1 MVTIRYQ
8 LADGHFDVIEVTE
21 EFAAE
26 YAAMEHRDK
35 LIERKETRRHQ
46 SLDKSLEHGWDIA
59 DPSADVALQAEQDED
74 KERLYAAL
82 RKLTDKQRAVLLLY
96 IEEGKSFRDIAKEL
110 GLNKDTVREHY
121 LAAIKNLKK
130 FLKNT
135 PSKFNF
141 RGY

>member
-1 MVTIRYQ
+1 MATIRYQ
-8 LADGHFDVIEVTE
+8 

-59 DPSADVALQAEQDED
+59 DPSADVALQAERNED
-74 KERLYAAL
+74 KERLYAVL
-82 RKLTDKQRAVLLLY
+82 QKLTDKQRAVLLLY
-96 IEEGKSFRDIAKEL
+96 IDEGKSFRDIAKEL

>member
-1 MVTIRYQ
+1 MARIRYF
-8 LADGHFDVIEVTE
+8 DGTKYVEIEVTE

-35 LIERKETRRHQ
+35 LVERKETRRHQ
-46 SLDKSLEHGWDIA
+46 SLDKSMEHRWYMA
-59 DPSADVALQAEQDED
+59 DPSADVDIQAERNAD
-74 KERLYAAL
+74 KILLNAAL
-82 RKLTDKQRAVLLLY
+82 SKLTDKQRAILFLH
-96 IEEGKSFRDIAKEL
+96 IENGQSFRAIAAEL

-135 PSKFNF
+135 PSKFNS
-141 RGY
+141 RGD

>member
-1 MVTIRYQ
+1 MARIRYF
-8 LADGHFDVIEVTE
+8 DGTKYVEIEVSE

-26 YAAMEHRDK
+26 YTAMEHRDK

>member
-1 MVTIRYQ
+1 MARIRYF
-8 LADGHFDVIEVTE
+8 DGTKYVEIEVTE

-35 LIERKETRRHQ
+35 LVERKETRRHQ
-46 SLDKSLEHGWDIA
+46 SLDKSMEHGWDMA
-59 DPSADVALQAEQDED
+59 DPSADVDIQAERNAD
-74 KERLYAAL
+74 KILLNAAL
-82 RKLTDKQRAVLLLY
+82 SKLTDKQRAILFLH
-96 IEEGKSFRDIAKEL
+96 IENGQSFRAIAAEL

-135 PSKFNF
+135 PSKFNS
-141 RGY
+141 RGD

>member
-1 MVTIRYQ
+1 MVRIRYF
-8 LADGHFDVIEVTE
+8 DGAKHVEIEVTE
-21 EFAAE
+21 EFASE
-26 YAAMEHRDK
+26 YAAMEYRDK

-46 SLDKSLEHGWDIA
+46 SLDKSLEHGWDVT
-59 DPSADVALQAEQDED
+59 DPSADVALQAERNEE
-74 KERLYAAL
+74 KARLSSAL
-82 RKLTDKQRAVLLLY
+82 KKLTDKQRAVLLLY
-96 IEEGKSFRDIAKEL
+96 IDEGKSFRDIAKEL

>member
-1 MVTIRYQ
+1 MATIRYQ
-8 LADGHFDVIEVTE
+8 LADGHFYVIEVTE

-46 SLDKSLEHGWDIA
+46 SLDKSLEHGWDIP
-59 DPSADVALQAEQDED
+59 DPSADVALQAERNEE
-74 KERLYAAL
+74 KARLSSAL
-82 RKLTDKQRAVLLLY
+82 QRLTDKQRAVLLLY
-96 IEEGKSFRDIAKEL
+96 IEDGLSFREIAANL
-110 GLNKDTVREHY
+110 GVNKDTVREHY

>member
-1 MVTIRYQ
+1 MARIKYFDGTRY
-8 LADGHFDVIEVTE
+8 VEIEVTE

-46 SLDKSLEHGWDIA
+46 SLDKSLEHGWDIP
-59 DPSADVALQAEQDED
+59 DPSADVALQAERNEE
-74 KERLYAAL
+74 KARLSSAL
-82 RKLTDKQRAVLLLY
+82 KKLTDKQRAVLLLY
-96 IEEGKSFRDIAKEL
+96 IEDGLSFREIAANL
-110 GLNKDTVREHY
+110 GVNKDTVREHY

-135 PSKFNF
+135 PSKFNS

>member
-1 MVTIRYQ
+1 MTTIRYQ

-46 SLDKSLEHGWDIA
+46 SLDKSLEHGWDVA
-59 DPSADVALQAEQDED
+59 DPSTDVALQAERDED
-74 KERLYAAL
+74 KERLHTAL

-121 LAAIKNLKK
+121 FAAIKNLKK

>member
-1 MVTIRYQ
+1 MARIRYF
-8 LADGHFDVIEVTE
+8 DGTKYVEIEVTE

-46 SLDKSLEHGWDIA
+46 SLDKSLEHGWDVA

-74 KERLYAAL
+74 KERLYDAL

-96 IEEGKSFRDIAKEL
+96 IEEGKSFREIGEEL
-110 GLNKDTVREHY
+110 GIHKDTVKEHY
-121 LAAIKNLKK
+121 HAAIKKLKK
-130 FLKNT
+130 FLQ
-135 PSKFNF
+135 
-141 RGY
+141 

>member
-1 MVTIRYQ
+1 MARIQYF
-8 LADGHFDVIEVTE
+8 DGTKYVEIEVTE

-26 YAAMEHRDK
+26 YTAMEHRDK

-59 DPSADVALQAEQDED
+59 DSSADVALQAERDED
-74 KERLYAAL
+74 KKRLYAAL
-82 RKLTDKQRAVLLLY
+82 QKLTDKQRAVLLLY